1 MSERRRSSMMG
12 APPSGRR
19 IADKKRQKMVIE
31 EDEQSRESES
41 ISDEETTNDSQAK
54 GTSSPDRKPRKK
66 RRIRLTDYNA
76 KKRAERRQ
84 REAERKEVSRHD
96 LIPCKTTN
104 RNLPAK
110 KKTTTMKSH
119 KTLNSPPTRHF
130 NSFAIVCFGSS
141 FKKDPEE
148 FFSQPVQ
155 PSVAPDYYKI
165 IDKPMDF
172 SAMRRKVDNNEYKHI
187 EEMRTDVQ
195 LIGENAMSYN
205 KPNTVYYLAAQKLL
219 TVAKYYFSEAYLEYL
234 RYALPFGN
242 EVPHEILGLQPKV
255 PIRSSGA
262 NRRDAKLE
270 SLRNAIND
278 KADAKSSKLTEQRPN
293 WHLGYLDEK
302 PEGAVSL
309 NLITGDEKCSIT
321 VGDLVGRLEKGNPC
335 LPSDYEPIEKFDNP
349 ISYINSGPFGSF
361 APQFDS
367 TWASLTKRDSDMLL
381 ACYGDRQNTTDALS
395 LRQMASD
402 AGFVEAIDGILD
414 LLTDGEHSRTL
425 NHLEKQTDE
434 HMAEEEVKTTTT
446 EISEEEMKKLID
458 EVATLENLGLDMSF
472 LNNVR
477 THLGLESAEEPTT
490 DDILRQNGQM
500 LTDLNSLQQQR
511 LSSAVPMS
519 LAEIQQPEIVEEQ
532 LAHKVVQSLANGVTE
547 FAVEPGRLVTTSA
560 IHQAV
565 GLNEEDDC
573 DYDLLRE
580 FMDVN

>member
-1 MSERRRSSMMG
+1 
-12 APPSGRR
+12 
-19 IADKKRQKMVIE
+19 
-31 EDEQSRESES
+31 
-41 ISDEETTNDSQAK
+41 
-54 GTSSPDRKPRKK
+54 
-66 RRIRLTDYNA
+66 
-76 KKRAERRQ
+76 
-84 REAERKEVSRHD
+84 
-96 LIPCKTTN
+96 
-104 RNLPAK
+104 
-110 KKTTTMKSH
+110 
-119 KTLNSPPTRHF
+119 
-130 NSFAIVCFGSS
+130 
-141 FKKDPEE
+141 
-148 FFSQPVQ
+148 
-155 PSVAPDYYKI
+155 
-165 IDKPMDF
+165 MDF

-242 EVPHEILGLQPKV
+242 EVPHEILGLKPKV
-255 PIRSSGA
+255 PIRSNGA
-262 NRRDAKLE
+262 HRRDAKLE

-278 KADAKSSKLTEQRPN
+278 KADAKSVLKQSNSSHRSKLTEQRPN

-349 ISYINSGPFGSF
+349 ISYINPGPFGSF

-381 ACYGDRQNTTDALS
+381 ACYGDRQNTTDALA

-402 AGFVEAIDGILD
+402 AGFAEAIDGILD
-414 LLTDGEHSRTL
+414 ILTDGEHSRTL

-434 HMAEEEVKTTTT
+434 SMPEDEAKTATT
-446 EISEEEMKKLID
+446 EITEDEMKKLID

-490 DDILRQNGQM
+490 DEILRQNGQM

-519 LAEIQQPEIVEEQ
+519 LTEIQQPETVEEQ
-532 LAHKVVQSLANGVTE
+532 LAHKVVQSLANGVTQ
-547 FAVEPGRLVTTSA
+547 FAVEPGKLVSTSA